1 MKRSVNYNSR
11 VHMERASNPLS
22 GKNGRSRLSRARLAS
37 LVRALAMTLALAV
50 VAVVPAGHAGS
61 TGPTGDD
68 ARAEDLAVVEIEPS
82 AIGGEADSAAASSRL
97 SVETSDC
104 DQISRIEIWKR
115 HRALVAHCAHGG
127 GVAMRVALGREEGGP
142 KRAGRDNR
150 TPEGYYHVAGPAR
163 RSQKFHLFLPIDYP
177 SRADAELGLALGT
190 IDEPTYERIVDAL
203 EDGRVPPQNTPLGGH
218 VGLHGEG
225 ERWKGD
231 SVSINW
237 TYGCIALDDD
247 QIEFLAER
255 APAGTP
261 VIIRP

>member
-1 MKRSVNYNSR
+1 MKRSVNYNSTVPMDSPATR
-11 VHMERASNPLS
+11 PCA
-22 GKNGRSRLSRARLAS
+22 RSRRERRLA
-37 LVRALAMTLALAV
+37 LVPAVLLTLALGS
-50 VAVVPAGHAGS
+50 PAAPGHAGS
-61 TGPTGDD
+61 TGPVDD
-68 ARAEDLAVVEIEPS
+68 DRPDDLSVVEIAPAPAAE
-82 AIGGEADSAAASSRL
+82 GTTSAAVEPTPAPSL
-97 SVETSDC
+97 SVEPSDC
-104 DQISRIEIWKR
+104 SLISKIEIWKKY
-115 HRALVAHCAHGG
+115 RALVAHCVHGG
-127 GVAMRVALGREEGGP
+127 GVAMRVALGREEDGP

-190 IDEPTYERIVDAL
+190 IDEPTYEQIVDAL
-203 EDGRVPPQNTPLGGH
+203 EDGRVPPQNTALGGH
-218 VGLHGEG
+218 VGFHGEG

-231 SVSINW
+231 SVNLNW

>member
-1 MKRSVNYNSR
+1 MDV
-11 VHMERASNPLS
+11 ASNRPCPRS
-22 GKNGRSRLSRARLAS
+22 GRPRRLA
-37 LVRALAMTLALAV
+37 LMPAALALALG
-50 VAVVPAGHAGS
+50 VPLAASHAGS
-61 TGPTGDD
+61 TGPADD
-68 ARAEDLAVVEIEPS
+68 LSVVEIEP
-82 AIGGEADSAAASSRL
+82 APAGEGASAAPDSSASPSL
-97 SVETSDC
+97 SVDSSDC
-104 DQISRIEIWKR
+104 SVISSIEIWKKN
-115 HRALVAHCAHGG
+115 RALVAHCAHGG
-127 GVAMRVALGREEGGP
+127 GVAMRVALGREEDGP

-190 IDEPTYERIVDAL
+190 IDEPTYEQIVGAL
-203 EDGRVPPQNTPLGGH
+203 EEGRVPPQDTALGGH
-218 VGLHGEG
+218 VGFHGEG

-231 SVSINW
+231 SVNLNW